1 MEISDQI
8 KVFQK
13 LYNVSR
19 ETIDQFIEY
28 HNLLIKYQ
36 EKTNLV
42 GAGSISNIWVRHFG
56 DSAKLTD
63 RIITFKNNVKKSI
76 RICDVGSGA
85 GFPGLV
91 CFLIFSSQKHQI
103 EMTLVE
109 SNRKKCEFLN
119 LVKERLMLPIRIINQ
134 RVEKIEKKYD
144 VVMSRAVAPL
154 FILLGLLKPLSKKDT
169 ILLLPKGKNY
179 LKEIEKAKKL
189 SNFSYKVVRNNYLID
204 KSGGVTLEIVDLKKI
219 N

>member
-1 MEISDQI
+1 METSGQI

-13 LYNVSR
+13 LHNVSR
-19 ETIDQFIEY
+19 ETIDQLTEY
-28 HNLLIKYQ
+28 HDLLIKYQ

-42 GAGSISNIWVRHFG
+42 GSGTISNVWVRHFS
-56 DSAKLTD
+56 DSAKLTH
-63 RIITFKNNVKKSI
+63 RIITFKNNVKSSI

-91 CFLIFSSQKHQI
+91 CFLILSGQKHQI
-103 EMTLVE
+103 KMTLID

-119 LVKERLMLPIRIINQ
+119 LVKEKLMLPVSIINE

-144 VVMSRAVAPL
+144 VIMSRAVAPL
-154 FILLGLLKPLSKKDT
+154 YILLGFLAPLSKKDT

-189 SNFSYKVVRNNYLID
+189 WNFSYKVVRNNYLID
-204 KSGGVTLEIVDLKKI
+204 KSGGVTLEIFDLKK

>member
-1 MEISDQI
+1 
-8 KVFQK
+8 
-13 LYNVSR
+13 
-19 ETIDQFIEY
+19 
-28 HNLLIKYQ
+28 
-36 EKTNLV
+36 
-42 GAGSISNIWVRHFG
+42 
-56 DSAKLTD
+56 
-63 RIITFKNNVKKSI
+63 
-76 RICDVGSGA
+76 
-85 GFPGLV
+85 
-91 CFLIFSSQKHQI
+91 
-103 EMTLVE
+103 MTLVE

-189 SNFSYKVVRNNYLID
+189 WNFSYKVVRNNYLID
-204 KSGGVTLEIVDLKKI
+204 KSGGVTLEIVDLKE

>member
-1 MEISDQI
+1 METSGQI

-13 LYNVSR
+13 LHNVSR
-19 ETIDQFIEY
+19 ETIDQLTKY
-28 HNLLIKYQ
+28 HDLLIKYQ

-42 GAGSISNIWVRHFG
+42 GSGTISNVWVRHFS
-56 DSAKLTD
+56 DSAKLTH
-63 RIITFKNNVKKSI
+63 RIITFKNNVKSSI

-91 CFLIFSSQKHQI
+91 CFLILSGQKHQI
-103 EMTLVE
+103 KMTLID

-119 LVKERLMLPIRIINQ
+119 LVKEKLMLPVCIINE

-144 VVMSRAVAPL
+144 VIMSRAVAPL
-154 FILLGLLKPLSKKDT
+154 YILLGFLAPLSKKDT

-189 SNFSYKVVRNNYLID
+189 WNFSYKVVRNNYLID
-204 KSGGVTLEIVDLKKI
+204 KSGGVTLEIVDLKK

>member
-1 MEISDQI
+1 VEISDQI